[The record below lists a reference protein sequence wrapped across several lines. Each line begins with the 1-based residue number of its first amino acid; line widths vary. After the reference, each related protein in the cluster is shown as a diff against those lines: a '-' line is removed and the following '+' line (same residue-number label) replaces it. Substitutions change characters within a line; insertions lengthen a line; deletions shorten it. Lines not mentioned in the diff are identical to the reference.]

1 MMNKFNILFF
11 DNEFK
16 TVCYKLQNL
25 NLKSKTVE
33 LDFKEVLHSV
43 ISINGKE
50 INFEPFKIN
59 IDFNN
64 FYDFIFLDDENG
76 VSKDWISLNL
86 FIVFPEDNFTL
97 NLRTKDDSIIIST
110 NQISQYNY
118 LQSALSPYSEIPLE
132 EKLKILNLENQKSFF
147 DC

>member
-1 MMNKFNILFF
+1 M
-11 DNEFK
+11 
-16 TVCYKLQNL
+16 
-25 NLKSKTVE
+25 KSKIVE
-33 LDFKEVLHSV
+33 LDFKEVSHTV
-43 ISINGKE
+43 YTIDGKK
-50 INFEPFKIN
+50 INFEPFKLN

-118 LQSALSPYSEIPLE
+118 LHSALSPYSEIPLGR
-132 EKLKILNLENQKSFF
+132 N
-147 DC
+147 

>member
-1 MMNKFNILFF
+1 MNKFNILFL
-11 DNEFK
+11 DSEFK

-25 NLKSKTVE
+25 NLKSKIVE
-33 LDFKEVLHSV
+33 LDFKEVLNSV
-43 ISINGKE
+43 NTINGEK
-50 INFEPFKIN
+50 INFEPFKKT

-86 FIVFPEDNFTL
+86 FITFSEDNFTL

-110 NQISQYNY
+110 NQLSQYNF
-118 LQSALSPYSEIPLE
+118 LQNVLSPYSEISLE

-147 DC
+147 N